1 MVQES
6 VKFAQKF
13 ALIGGVLVVGLII
26 TWTATREA
34 MHMAEVEAEADFRA
48 QAELYIQRVQNRIS
62 NGLVAAQDLDNYYRA
77 GEQIDEDTFLRLVA
91 SDTHFRENAETVGVV
106 WQLLPSGR
114 LDFHEAMT
122 TLYGVNHRFD
132 LDKLAS
138 SAQDAA
144 PAFPFVYFWSSF
156 GADKTEFNGRDF
168 TSDPSI
174 QAFFQEVALHGQPSA
189 IALSSIDG
197 FQLKEGRYILAANPA
212 VSLTGNGFLIVQIIN
227 FDSLYAAAQ
236 NSELLNYD
244 DFILCVQSRWG
255 EGQQKLVFGGDENT
269 EISNVT
275 IEKDVNVG
283 AGQWTFKVMPKLGAI
298 HADYKAAFV
307 TACVSLLL
315 TGLFVF
321 IFLSQSQ
328 RAERIASIVKRRT
341 RALKE
346 AHEELE
352 DHYRLLQKMNQDV
365 EEAKSVAEL
374 ANRTKSEFLATM
386 SHELR
391 TPLNAIL
398 GFSQLLSEQALGEIG
413 DPRYVEYSKDIHASG
428 SHLLSL
434 INDILDL
441 AKLEAGQVK
450 IEKNPV
456 YVEPLVE
463 KVINILSQQAGDKG
477 IELYSEFSETLPE
490 CVVGDELRLRQ
501 ILINLC
507 SNAIKFTNEGSVV
520 ARLHAKRFKNG
531 KPGWV
536 LEVQDTGIGIPEDKQ
551 ATLFDR
557 FTQVDAALSR
567 RHGGVGLGLAICR
580 ELVDRMEGNISVRSI
595 PTIGTTIRVHLPLEE
610 ATAGDL
616 EEDDQLI

>member
-1 MVQES
+1 MVQEG
-6 VKFAQKF
+6 VKYARQF
-13 ALIGGVLVVGLII
+13 ALLGGVLVIGLLI

-34 MHMAEVEAEADFRA
+34 VRMAEVEAEAEFKG
-48 QAELYIQRVQNRIS
+48 QAELYVERIQNHIS
-62 NGLVAAQDLDNYYRA
+62 NGLIAAQDLDNYYRA
-77 GEQIDEDTFLRLVA
+77 SENIDEDTFLRLVSA
-91 SDTHFRENAETVGVV
+91 DTHFRENAAVVGVI
-106 WQLLPSGR
+106 WQLQPDR
-114 LDFHEAMT
+114 QETFANAMT
-122 TLYGVNHRFD
+122 GLYGTAHSFVPEELNSTKGPSVAKFPFIYLWSSNS
-132 LDKLAS
+132 LDKR
-138 SAQDAA
+138 
-144 PAFPFVYFWSSF
+144 
-156 GADKTEFNGRDF
+156 EFLGRDMTADRAVKAF
-168 TSDPSI
+168 I
-174 QAFFQEVALHGQPSA
+174 QQTRTLEKPSA
-189 IALSSIDG
+189 IVMPEVADLAL
-197 FQLKEGRYILAANPA
+197 KTGRYILAATPA
-212 VSLTGNGFLIVQIIN
+212 VSLDGNGFFIVQVIN
-227 FDSLYAAAQ
+227 FDA
-236 NSELLNYD
+236 LLNSALGTGLLD
-244 DFILCVQSRWG
+244 GKDFILKVESLWG
-255 EGQQKLVFGGDENT
+255 NYNHQITVGDE
-269 EISNVT
+269 EIPEEVRT
-275 IEKDVNVG
+275 QVEKALDIG
-283 AGQWTFKVMPKLGAI
+283 AGRWLFTVIPTTDAI
-298 HADYKAAFV
+298 RVNYKAAIV
-307 TACVSLLL
+307 TASVSLLL

-328 RAERIASIVKRRT
+328 RAERIAAIVKRRT

-352 DHYRLLQKMNQDV
+352 DHYRLLQKMNRDV
-365 EEAKSVAEL
+365 EEAKSVAEN

-398 GFSQLLSEQALGEIG
+398 GFSQLLSEQALGTIG
-413 DPRYVEYSKDIHASG
+413 DPRYVEYSKDIHESG

-450 IEKNPV
+450 IERNPV

-463 KVINILSQQAGDKG
+463 KVINILSQQASDKG
-477 IELYSEFSETLPE
+477 IELYSEFSDTLPE
-490 CVVGDELRLRQ
+490 CIVGDELRLRQ

-507 SNAIKFTNEGSVV
+507 SNAIKFTAEGSVV

-531 KPGWV
+531 QPGWV

-610 ATAGDL
+610 STADDL
-616 EEDDQLI
+616 EDDDQLI

>member
-1 MVQES
+1 MVQEG
-6 VKFAQKF
+6 VKYARKF
-13 ALIGGVLVVGLII
+13 ALLGSVLVIGLII
-26 TWTATREA
+26 TWTATNEA
-34 MHMAEVEAEADFRA
+34 VRMAGMEAEASFKG
-48 QAELYIQRVQNRIS
+48 QAELYIQRVQNRIE

-77 GEQIDEDTFLRLVA
+77 GEQIDESTFLRLVSA
-91 SDTHFRENAETVGVV
+91 DTHFRKNAEIVGVV
-106 WQLLPSGR
+106 WQLLPSGHQA
-114 LDFHEAMT
+114 FSAAMQS
-122 TLYGVNHRFD
+122 LYGDDHQFEVAGETADGSSFD
-132 LDKLAS
+132 
-138 SAQDAA
+138 
-144 PAFPFVYFWSSF
+144 PIFPFIYFWSSTAAEKAQF
-156 GADKTEFNGRDF
+156 LGRNMTENQSVKGFL
-168 TSDPSI
+168 
-174 QAFFQEVALHGQPSA
+174 QEVMVGGEPSA
-189 IALSSIDG
+189 IGLPAISGLDI
-197 FQLKEGRYILAANPA
+197 EAGRYILAANPA
-212 VSLTGNGFLIVQIIN
+212 VTISGNGFLIIQIIN
-227 FDSLYAAAQ
+227 FDSLYAASQ
-236 NSELLNYD
+236 SSEILHYD
-244 DFILCVQSRWG
+244 DFILSVKTSWDDG
-255 EGQQKLVFGGDENT
+255 SHALVVGDDKA
-269 EISNVT
+269 IDT
-275 IEKDVNVG
+275 INASVEKAVKIG
-283 AGQWTFKVMPKLGAI
+283 AGQWLFTVSPKLGAI
-298 HADYKAAFV
+298 EVDYKAAVV

-321 IFLSQSQ
+321 IFVSQSQ
-328 RAERIASIVKRRT
+328 RSERIAAIVKRRT

-352 DHYRLLQKMNQDV
+352 DHYRLLQKMNRDV

-398 GFSQLLSEQALGEIG
+398 GFSQLLGEQALGEIG

-450 IEKNPV
+450 IEKTPV
-456 YVEPLVE
+456 YAMPLVE
-463 KVINILSQQAGDKG
+463 KVITILSQQASDKG
-477 IELYSEFSETLPE
+477 IELYAEFSDTLPE
-490 CVVGDELRLRQ
+490 CILGDELRLRQ

-520 ARLHAKRFKNG
+520 VRLHAKRFKNG
-531 KPGWV
+531 TPGWV

-551 ATLFDR
+551 STLFDR

-580 ELVDRMEGNISVRSI
+580 ELVDRMDGNISVRSI

-610 ATAGDL
+610 STADDL
-616 EEDDQLI
+616 ERDDELI